1 MSKKERIAGVGGMLK
16 IGYWKPETNSDL
28 VHSKGK
34 RKRRRES
41 SPGDEN
47 FLNIAEGETSEID
60 GMSRSDYE
68 MIHHAEERLKRRE
81 ELDIKAFALQES
93 TARLEREKFEIL
105 KRRCESD
112 EARVNVEKERLLQ
125 DRMK

>member
-1 MSKKERIAGVGGMLK
+1 MRIEVVCNLSTALGHEHAIKARHFLSSHVLFSSFSSGGA
-16 IGYWKPETNSDL
+16 N
-28 VHSKGK
+28 
-34 RKRRRES
+34 
-41 SPGDEN
+41 
-47 FLNIAEGETSEID
+47 
-60 GMSRSDYE
+60 
-68 MIHHAEERLKRRE
+68 KRRE

-93 TARLEREKFEIL
+93 TARLERAHFEFL

>member
-1 MSKKERIAGVGGMLK
+1 MLK
-16 IGYWKPETNSDL
+16 KD
-28 VHSKGK
+28 
-34 RKRRRES
+34 
-41 SPGDEN
+41 
-47 FLNIAEGETSEID
+47 
-60 GMSRSDYE
+60 
-68 MIHHAEERLKRRE
+68 LKRRE

-125 DRMK
+125 DRMKQKNDGERLKLDVERYKLEREERSGMFSLMTALVDKLKK